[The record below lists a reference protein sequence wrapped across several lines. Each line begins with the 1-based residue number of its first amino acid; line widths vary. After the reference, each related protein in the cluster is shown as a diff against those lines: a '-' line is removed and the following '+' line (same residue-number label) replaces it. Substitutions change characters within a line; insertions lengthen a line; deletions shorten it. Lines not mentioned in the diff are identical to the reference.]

1 MAKKETTT
9 APENN
14 AQSQDTTLDTTFENW
29 KKGNLISQ
37 SVNEKALEEIA
48 KYKEEY
54 QIRIAKNAIKELYKS
69 GAFRGDAKLVK
80 TKDVVEGNAVV
91 ATAKYTPSKN
101 TKPGSYI
108 AFGIENA

>member
-1 MAKKETTT
+1 MYKWIDAEGKTVC
-9 APENN
+9 
-14 AQSQDTTLDTTFENW
+14 QVDTN
-29 KKGNLISQ
+29 
-37 SVNEKALEEIA
+37 KAD
-48 KYKEEY
+48 
-54 QIRIAKNAIKELYKS
+54 AKNAIKELYKS

-108 AFGIENA
+108 AFGIENANYEYKGFEF